1 MTAPAVTAG
10 LSSMLTAM
18 PTRPMPI
25 VAATV
30 QELPMLKATMPQI
43 SAVVM

>member
-1 MTAPAVTAG
+1 
-10 LSSMLTAM
+10 MLTEM
-18 PTRPMPI
+18 PTSPMPM

-30 QELPMLKATMPQI
+30 HELPMLKATIPQI

>member
-1 MTAPAVTAG
+1 
-10 LSSMLTAM
+10 MLMAT
-18 PTRPMPI
+18 PTSPMPM

-30 QELPMLKATMPQI
+30 QELPMLKATMPQM